1 MSSASNMHQQVT
13 VSSAASKVACFKETK
28 QEATHKSKKVT
39 SLWKKVVALG
49 ESDLMEATSRRTG
62 CGGPSKVKLVRVG
75 WIMSMEACTPSRS
88 RVSL

>member
-1 MSSASNMHQQVT
+1 VHR
-13 VSSAASKVACFKETK
+13 KR
-28 QEATHKSKKVT
+28 
-39 SLWKKVVALG
+39 VVALG

>member
-1 MSSASNMHQQVT
+1 LGESDLMEATSTRTGCGSGT
-13 VSSAASKVACFKETK
+13 IRASKSQLCIK
-28 QEATHKSKKVT
+28 QV
-39 SLWKKVVALG
+39 LALG